1 MGFWSGV
8 KSLFSVGDG
17 VSKVLDASVDGLDAI
32 VLTDEEEIQY
42 NIAMSKVKIEMLK
55 AYHPFKIA
63 QRLLALIFATLFSL
77 AFISGLI
84 ITLINIYLYWDFHT
98 SVEFIKNEAGQLV
111 ATKELTLLPVEFIV
125 DFSAKMGL
133 SGIVMIIVAFYF
145 GGGTIESFKGIM
157 NANRG

>member
-1 MGFWSGV
+1 
-8 KSLFSVGDG
+8 
-17 VSKVLDASVDGLDAI
+17 

-63 QRLLALIFATLFSL
+63 QRLLALIFAFLFSL

-84 ITLINIYLYWDFHT
+84 ITLINVYLYFDYYSGVT
-98 SVEFIKNEAGQLV
+98 YIDDPVSGELIIQGG
-111 ATKELTLLPVEFIV
+111 KELILLPVEFIV
-125 DFSAKMGL
+125 DFTTKMGL
-133 SGIVMIIVAFYF
+133 SGIMMIIVAFYF

-157 NANRG
+157 NANKR